1 MNISY
6 SEFMKT
12 VPKGTKDY
20 VNKVIEYLYYF
31 IIKDRYVKFKS
42 SDSYYNSNIIRILT
56 SMMVAMQD
64 DNEYK
69 QLISQS
75 TKVHNLDIKYSSF
88 SSIELKESER
98 EDIFNRFSKY
108 FCYQVDDCN
117 YKILK
122 PIHILRNMFLIAL
135 KNSSSYDMCN
145 FLNEMGV
152 SNNYKEILN
161 RACDDEKNQREIPL
175 EKEVYGELN
184 ASVITYIEM
193 ASKVRVW
200 LLTKLRKDGVKEN
213 DFLKPDD
220 DYLVPLSLLIALFY
234 CKGEYTNEIRNY
246 LSVNKIG
253 FDSLNSLVIG
263 NNDFRSAFNN
273 SRDLNS
279 IKMLYLKYFTEGHC
293 KDKDKAKITIVDII
307 ENLFDRSFSKSIVID
322 KVLLALNPSISS
334 QIVPD
339 GGFVNYF
346 KVQGEQEK
354 NDYAKSFYKELKGE
368 TREFINFASK
378 AYVLILDKMKSNK
391 HNSFILGGPDDADT
405 LSLYIAS
412 HFYGSELEDYY
423 VEHGV
428 TFDKVMS
435 LLGLSITREEIE
447 NVPLDSK
454 VTVDIF
460 KRFVDGGVNQNRKHD
475 SIEVK
480 DIVKNLYKRDFNRSM
495 IMESIFEEINK
506 EIDLPADFSRTIS
519 SYFEE
524 KERLAKKAEIEE
536 YFKDK
541 STDYYNYITSACV
554 IFHVLK
560 YTNYSTIKDLSD
572 EDCAAFALLY
582 AYKYND
588 FHLCGFLDFLGITD
602 YSLNQVLS
610 KSYVDRTNY
619 SFDIDVVKSLFSKY
633 IFEGRNKDKKNITED
648 DILFNIFN
656 KELHQSIWLTS
667 FLAKC
672 NLTYDSFNDLS
683 EFKTAYGVS
692 QERKKVEEAYKNRFN
707 INKDNVSKVLE
718 EASSYVKTVGYALAN
733 KGIEVDTNSL
743 EFICI
748 ILALFNSKDKR
759 VVEVLDK
766 YNITKTGVLNY
777 FNLTDVKLNNI
788 SEVEVSEFLNGF
800 DTYFNPANKIHDISG
815 LIKVLF
821 MNNKE
826 LTNAFCAYFGTS
838 YDVLYTELVD
848 RKDYIEVLT
857 VEDRTKLLERS
868 RVETLDYYS
877 TNSVLNFGSSLQSHS
892 VFINDEF
899 GKVITDASTKT
910 ETEDLSKVIAD
921 VCIEETE
928 EVRKLSW
935 FDKFFGVVEETPKT
949 HIRVDDSALGSL
961 KGLINDKLS
970 PLYTYVSVE
979 DELGKYMETYRKK
992 NLEYIETINN
1002 AISEVQRK
1010 LDTISID
1017 DNYGEYLRVKTCL
1030 SALERKKEGF
1040 LLTDQLIRQN
1050 IAAIYLSMQS
1060 LLDTVVGLEISR
1072 DALIPLIGTG
1082 VVIGK
1087 GIETNTSGKDINRQV
1102 VALLNDIVKKNSDGI
1117 RTGMKELE
1125 QPLLLSS
1132 DMKLLSDNLTS
1143 YVELLESHRKEIEA
1157 TKNTAMLPELTVSND
1172 TFDKEEF
1179 IVDSSDP
1186 QKKRP
1191 LR

>member
-6 SEFMKT
+6 LEFMKI
-12 VPKGTKDY
+12 VPEGTKKY
-20 VNKVIEYLYYF
+20 VNKVINYLYYYV
-31 IIKDRYVKFKS
+31 IKDRYVKFKN
-42 SDSYYNSNIIRILT
+42 SDNYYDSNTIRVLT
-56 SMMVAMQD
+56 SMMAAMQD

-88 SSIELKESER
+88 SSIELNESER
-98 EDIFNRFSKY
+98 ENIFNRFSKY

-122 PIHILRNMFLIAL
+122 PIHILRNIFLIAL
-135 KNSSSYDMCN
+135 KDSSYDMSN
-145 FLNEMGV
+145 FLNELGI

-161 RACDDEKNQREIPL
+161 RACDDEKNQREISL

-184 ASVITYIEM
+184 ASVITYIEL

-234 CKGEYTNEIRNY
+234 CKGEYTDEIRKY
-246 LSVNKIG
+246 LSINKIG
-253 FDSLNSLVIG
+253 FDNLNSLVIG
-263 NNDFRSAFNN
+263 NNDFRYAFNN

-279 IKMLYLKYFTEGHC
+279 IKMLYMKYFTEGHC
-293 KDKDKAKITIVDII
+293 KDKDKDKITIIDIV
-307 ENLFDRSFSKSIVID
+307 ENLFDRSFSNSIVID
-322 KVLLALNPSISS
+322 KLLLAINPNISS
-334 QIVPD
+334 QIVPE
-339 GGFVNYF
+339 GGFINYF
-346 KVQGEQEK
+346 RVQSEKEK
-354 NDYAKSFYKELKGE
+354 NDYAKSFYKELKGD

-378 AYVLILDKMKSNK
+378 AYILILDKMKGNK

-435 LLGLSITREEIE
+435 LLGLSITREEID

-454 VTVDIF
+454 ITVDIF
-460 KRFVDGGVNQNRKHD
+460 KRFVDGGINQNRKHD
-475 SIEVK
+475 SIEVI
-480 DIVKNLYKRDFNRSM
+480 DVVKNLYRRDFNRSM

-506 EIDLPADFSRTIS
+506 EIDLPADFSKTIS

-524 KERLAKKAEIEE
+524 KERLAKKNEIEV

-541 STDYYNYITSACV
+541 STDYYNYITSACR

-560 YTNYSTIKDLSD
+560 YTSYPSVKDLSD

-602 YSLNQVLS
+602 ASLNKVLS
-610 KSYVDRTNY
+610 KNYVDRNNY
-619 SFDIDVVKSLFSKY
+619 AFDIDVVKSLFSKY
-633 IFEGRNKDKKNITED
+633 IFEGRNKDKKIITED

-667 FLAKC
+667 FLTNC

-683 EFKTAYGVS
+683 EFKKAYEVN
-692 QERKKVEEAYKNRFN
+692 QEQKRIDDAYKKRYS
-707 INKDNVSKVLE
+707 INKDSVSKLLE
-718 EASSYVKTVGYALAN
+718 EASSYVKFVGYALVN
-733 KGIEVDTNSL
+733 KGIEVDTDSL

-759 VVEVLDK
+759 VLEVFDK
-766 YNITKTGVLNY
+766 YNITKLGVLNY
-777 FNLTDVKLNNI
+777 FNLTDLNLDNI
-788 SEVEVSEFLNGF
+788 PKVNVSEFLNGF
-800 DTYFNPANKIHDISG
+800 DTYFNPESNIHDISG

-821 MNNKE
+821 INNKD

-857 VEDRTKLLERS
+857 VEDRTKLLERN

-877 TNSVLNFGSSLQSHS
+877 TNSVLNFGAALQSHA
-892 VFINDEF
+892 VFINDTF
-899 GKVITDASTKT
+899 GKVISDASTRT
-910 ETEDLSKVIAD
+910 ETEDLSKVISG
-921 VCIEETE
+921 VCIEEKE
-928 EVRKLSW
+928 EVKKLSW
-935 FDKFFGVVEETPKT
+935 FDKIFGAVEETPKT
-949 HIRVDDSALGSL
+949 HIRIDDSALSNL
-961 KGLINDKLS
+961 KDLINNKLS
-970 PLYTYVSVE
+970 PLYTYVSME

-992 NLEYIETINN
+992 NLEYIDTITV
-1002 AISEVQRK
+1002 AIEEVKRK
-1010 LDTISID
+1010 LDSININ
-1017 DNYGEYLRVKTCL
+1017 DNYGEYLRIKTCL
-1030 SALERKKEGF
+1030 SALERKKEVF
-1040 LLTDQLIRQN
+1040 LLTDQLTRQN

-1087 GIETNTSGKDINRQV
+1087 GIETNVDGKDINRQV
-1102 VALLNDIVKKNSDGI
+1102 ITLLNDIVKKNSDGI

-1125 QPLLLSS
+1125 EPLLLSA

-1143 YVELLESHRKEIEA
+1143 YVELLESHRKEIDA
-1157 TKNTAMLPELTVSND
+1157 VQNTAMLPELIASND
-1172 TFDKEEF
+1172 TVLKDEF
-1179 IVDSSDP
+1179 KVNSNDS
-1186 QKKRP
+1186 QKKKT